1 MRDLFKSVKGAVVR
15 AGAAVAVGVGAVVA
29 PVVAHAQTSTTGSVD
44 YTSLTSQ
51 VDFSTT
57 VTAVLAVAG
66 SLVLL
71 YVAIK
76 GAKTVLR
83 MIRSA

>member
-1 MRDLFKSVKGAVVR
+1 VKGAALR
-15 AGAAVAVGVGAVVA
+15 AGTAVVVGVVSVVA
-29 PVVAHAQTSTTGSVD
+29 PVVARAQTSGTTSSVD
-44 YTSLTSQ
+44 YTALTSQ